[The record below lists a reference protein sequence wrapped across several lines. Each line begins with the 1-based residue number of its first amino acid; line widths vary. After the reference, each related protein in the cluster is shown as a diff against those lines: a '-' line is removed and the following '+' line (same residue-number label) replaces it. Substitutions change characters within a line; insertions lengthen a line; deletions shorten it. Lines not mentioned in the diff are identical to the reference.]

1 MEPLNPV
8 RGIAPTGD
16 EGFAPL
22 RVSTDVAADRR
33 RQGDPMTVVIQIAL
47 EELDPPVGEVHLG
60 GDAVRFAGWLD
71 LFHLLGRL
79 LKSPQSSPD
88 E

>member
-1 MEPLNPV
+1 MREAELS
-8 RGIAPTGD
+8 
-16 EGFAPL
+16 PL
-22 RVSTDVAADRR
+22 RVSTDVGADRR
-33 RQGDPMTVVIQIAL
+33 RQAGPMTVVIHIAL
-47 EELDPPVGEVHLG
+47 EELDPPVGEIRHE

-79 LKSPQSSPD
+79 LKLPRPSPD

>member
-1 MEPLNPV
+1 
-8 RGIAPTGD
+8 
-16 EGFAPL
+16 
-22 RVSTDVAADRR
+22 
-33 RQGDPMTVVIQIAL
+33 MTVVIQIAL